1 MNRSRIISAVFVV
14 FTLALSSL
22 VTGCS
27 SESGMGMS
35 STSSSSGGSSGGY

>member
-22 VTGCS
+22 VTGCA
-27 SESGMGMS
+27 SEGGMGMS
-35 STSSSSGGSSGGY
+35 STSSSGGSSGGY

>member
-1 MNRSRIISAVFVV
+1 MNRFRIISAVFVV

-27 SESGMGMS
+27 SESGMGTS
-35 STSSSSGGSSGGY
+35 STSSTGGSPGGY